1 MLSHYNKPSCPIRV
15 CCVVDDEDFDAAKV
29 AFVQAHCEELGIQYS
44 LREYDSRKY
53 SDDKHNITRL
63 PAFHIYYK
71 ISYVG
76 TYYLADPLL
85 EIINMNIEK
94 VKKNEDERRQT
105 MKAWVNYFKIP
116 RRSLKIV
123 AYNSTE
129 IVTPTVQTNPMHK

>member
-1 MLSHYNKPSCPIRV
+1 MLSHNKPSHPTRV
-15 CCVVDDEDFDAAKV
+15 CCVVDDEDFDVAKV

-71 ISYVG
+71 ISYIG
-76 TYYLADPLL
+76 TYYLADPIL
-85 EIINMNIEK
+85 EIIDMNIEK
-94 VKKNEDERRQT
+94 VKKKEEERV
-105 MKAWVNYFKIP
+105 AWANYFKIP

-129 IVTPTVQTNPMHK
+129 VVTPTVQTNPMHH

>member
-1 MLSHYNKPSCPIRV
+1 MLSHNKPSHPTRV

-29 AFVQAHCEELGIQYS
+29 AFVQTHCEELGIQYS

-71 ISYVG
+71 ISYIG

-85 EIINMNIEK
+85 EIIDMNIEK
-94 VKKNEDERRQT
+94 VKKKEEERV
-105 MKAWVNYFKIP
+105 AWANYFKIP

-129 IVTPTVQTNPMHK
+129 VVTPTVQTNPMHH